1 MQIFVDA
8 DACPVV
14 LSSAYSE
21 VVVVGYTSGGAPY
34 GVTWEEM
41 GLKPWDDV
49 EENNWVVS
57 AISFISCDR
66 NRFPFCL
73 K

>member
-1 MQIFVDA
+1 MYIGERDIGETIRIYLLRCTVWCQ
-8 DACPVV
+8 
-14 LSSAYSE
+14 L
-21 VVVVGYTSGGAPY
+21 GGN
-34 GVTWEEM
+34 
-41 GLKPWDDV
+41 GLKPWDDL